1 MECEIYIEQPE
12 GYEVKSQSNEKL
24 VYKLEK
30 SLYGLKQADTGMEC
44 CTSIYVKSSL
54 FKIQLIIMFTQRLQ
68 KLRTFL

>member
-30 SLYGLKQADTGMEC
+30 SLYGLKQADTGMESFC
-44 CTSIYVKSSL
+44 NHMGWWLYYCSQWYECA
-54 FKIQLIIMFTQRLQ
+54 
-68 KLRTFL
+68 